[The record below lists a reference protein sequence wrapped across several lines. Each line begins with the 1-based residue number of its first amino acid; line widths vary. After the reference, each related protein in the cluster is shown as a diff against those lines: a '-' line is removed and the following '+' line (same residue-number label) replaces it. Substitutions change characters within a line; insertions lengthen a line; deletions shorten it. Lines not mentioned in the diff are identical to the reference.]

1 MEAQPLITV
10 IVPVYNV
17 EKYLRR
23 CLDSIIGQT
32 YQNLEILCIDD
43 GSIDNSGEICEQY
56 AARDARIKVIHQENQ
71 GLSTARNRGLDT
83 ATGEYIA
90 FVDSDDYIA
99 ADVLEQLYQSAV
111 SSDATCVICG
121 YNCVDSNGS
130 ILSTYSVHSVQQY
143 SGVESLRR
151 HYYHASG
158 EENFVT
164 VWGKLFCKKL
174 FSDLR
179 FRTGIC
185 FEDIH
190 LMPYWLLQSEKV
202 VLIPY
207 AGYNYTQNENSI
219 MHKTDE
225 AHSTRLYKNAFVIWQ
240 EHLELYKQRGL
251 EDFENAV
258 YCSIVNKV
266 IAHSLAESIPNEMVR
281 ESLVLAHRYTKK
293 LVWHTALPVKQKL
306 YFALFSILGPKYFR
320 SFMHMRS
327 AHRSESD

>member
-23 CLDSIIGQT
+23 CLDSIIRQT

-121 YNCVDSNGS
+121 YNCVDSMGVS
-130 ILSTYSVHSVQQY
+130 SVHILCILY
-143 SGVESLRR
+143 SSIQVLSRCV
-151 HYYHASG
+151 ATIIMQ
-158 EENFVT
+158 VA
-164 VWGKLFCKKL
+164 KK
-174 FSDLR
+174 
-179 FRTGIC
+179 
-185 FEDIH
+185 
-190 LMPYWLLQSEKV
+190 
-202 VLIPY
+202 
-207 AGYNYTQNENSI
+207 
-219 MHKTDE
+219 
-225 AHSTRLYKNAFVIWQ
+225 
-240 EHLELYKQRGL
+240 
-251 EDFENAV
+251 
-258 YCSIVNKV
+258 
-266 IAHSLAESIPNEMVR
+266 
-281 ESLVLAHRYTKK
+281 
-293 LVWHTALPVKQKL
+293 
-306 YFALFSILGPKYFR
+306 IL
-320 SFMHMRS
+320 
-327 AHRSESD
+327 